1 MFGEAFLTH
10 TMLCF
15 TKYATDP
22 KSVRQRQSGG
32 KKKDTHIIAEY
43 QKLFYDRYN
52 QFMLK
57 SDQFMFI
64 DSIVDNDEDADEN
77 EQLQFATACNRA
89 YSFMAQCSPFSC
101 ADIQEV
107 TKERD
112 QLRAMIDRLTREH
125 EQVIY
130 EMKEEQKK
138 IRREVEKEVQAKLQK
153 ENDDLKR
160 EIEALRLNSQYEEES
175 KHEALQM
182 ENTMLKA

>member
-1 MFGEAFLTH
+1 MFIDTPGIGDSEGRDTENIASIVECLKRVGYVHTFAIVINSEEPRFNDQLQQTITLFISMFGEAFLTH

-77 EQLQFATACNRA
+77 E
-89 YSFMAQCSPFSC
+89 
-101 ADIQEV
+101 
-107 TKERD
+107 
-112 QLRAMIDRLTREH
+112 
-125 EQVIY
+125 
-130 EMKEEQKK
+130 
-138 IRREVEKEVQAKLQK
+138 
-153 ENDDLKR
+153 
-160 EIEALRLNSQYEEES
+160 
-175 KHEALQM
+175 
-182 ENTMLKA
+182 